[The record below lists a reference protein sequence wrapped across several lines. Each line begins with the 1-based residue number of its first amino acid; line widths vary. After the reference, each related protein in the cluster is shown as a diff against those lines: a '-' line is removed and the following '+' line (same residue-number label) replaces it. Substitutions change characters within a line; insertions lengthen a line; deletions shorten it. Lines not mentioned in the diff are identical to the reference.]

1 MRKGAERST
10 EQRLSV
16 IKWYGVGYVQLDIP
30 MLERCYGRPHGGWWM
45 PITVASETRRTDQAQ
60 ATS

>member
-30 MLERCYGRPHGGWWM
+30 MLERCYGRPHGGL
-45 PITVASETRRTDQAQ
+45 VDADHSCE
-60 ATS
+60 